1 MLLTITTTAGN
12 SHLVSLLFELFPTG
26 FLIGVIYSKIQD
38 IHSLKYYMCSECKY
52 NEYQRFVQAFTN
64 LFITIFPLNSLG
76 ITADIHFIL
85 SSFLLRER
93 LRDTVQDDR
102 ENHDTQSRLESFRDI
117 VLLNALVNDAS
128 QSSCTH
134 HRGDHHHGQSQ

>member
-12 SHLVSLLFELFPTG
+12 SHLVSLLFEFFPTG

-76 ITADIHFIL
+76 ITADIHFKYYL
-85 SSFLLRER
+85 SAKKPADWSFFRPLSVVTL
-93 LRDTVQDDR
+93 
-102 ENHDTQSRLESFRDI
+102 NHYP
-117 VLLNALVNDAS
+117 
-128 QSSCTH
+128 
-134 HRGDHHHGQSQ
+134 